1 MCFLFERNFPRNILT
16 CFINARF
23 WNNVEDCIRAS
34 KPLLVVLRIV
44 DGDEKPAMA
53 EICASMDYAKSRIKI
68 ALDKKP
74 RLLKKVLGIIERRW
88 ETQMEVELYGAALF
102 LNPGRYFEM
111 KENNLVYASQLRMKF
126 NDVLE
131 RMVVDTSLVE
141 KISDQAD
148 QYDNSRNSFGK
159 QLSIRQRK
167 TKNPRK
173 YIKLVFISL

>member
-74 RLLKKVLGIIERRW
+74 RLLKKVLDIIERRW

>member
-1 MCFLFERNFPRNILT
+1 M
-16 CFINARF
+16 
-23 WNNVEDCIRAS
+23 
-34 KPLLVVLRIV
+34 VVLRIV
-44 DGDEKPAMA
+44 NGDEKLAMT
-53 EICASMDYAKSRIKI
+53 EICASMDYAKTRIKE

-74 RLLKKVLGIIERRW
+74 RLQKKVLGIIERRW

-102 LNPGRYFEM
+102 LNPGRYFEI
-111 KENNLVYASQLRMKF
+111 KENDLAYASQLRMKF

-131 RMVVDTSLVE
+131 RMVLDISLVE

-173 YIKLVFISL
+173 YMKLIVNL